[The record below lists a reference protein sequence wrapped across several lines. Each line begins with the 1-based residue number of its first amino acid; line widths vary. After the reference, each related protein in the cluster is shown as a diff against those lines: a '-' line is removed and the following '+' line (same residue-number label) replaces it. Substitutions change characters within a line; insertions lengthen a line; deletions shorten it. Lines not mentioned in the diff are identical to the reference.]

1 MSNYLWSKKVV
12 EPEVQLPERD
22 ARVLEKYTARM
33 KRFDE
38 MVKICCCWIGYDIL
52 LVLLEFIPVVGK
64 VISLMY
70 ALSMYRLACQCE
82 LPRPIKRRMLYHISI
97 DFLLGLIPI
106 LGILLDMLYRA
117 HSKNARILRRFL
129 YERARKGTNE
139 AGNIALQAEAEE
151 DLSGPSNTMLRRDR
165 QANKPK

>member
-1 MSNYLWSKKVV
+1 MSNYLWSKKVI

-52 LVLLEFIPVVGK
+52 LEFIPVVGK

-82 LPRPIKRRMLYHISI
+82 LPRPIKRR
-97 DFLLGLIPI
+97 LIPI

-165 QANKPK
+165 QINKPK

>member
-1 MSNYLWSKKVV
+1 MSNYLWSKKAV

-22 ARVLEKYTARM
+22 AYVLEKYTARM

-52 LVLLEFIPVVGK
+52 LEFIPVVGK

-70 ALSMYRLACQCE
+70 ALSMYRLACQCD
-82 LPRPIKRRMLYHISI
+82 LPRSIKRRMLYHISI

-129 YERARKGTNE
+129 YERARNNASKAE
-139 AGNIALQAEAEE
+139 DIALQTETQQ
-151 DLSGPSNTMLRRDR
+151 DLTGPSNTMLRRDR
-165 QANKPK
+165 QANEPM